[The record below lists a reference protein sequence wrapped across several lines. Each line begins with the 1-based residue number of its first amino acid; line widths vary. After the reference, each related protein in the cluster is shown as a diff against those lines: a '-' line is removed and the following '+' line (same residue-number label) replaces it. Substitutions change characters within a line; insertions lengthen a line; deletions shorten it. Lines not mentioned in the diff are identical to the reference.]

1 MIGGDTKVYG
11 VLGRP
16 VRHSLSPAMHNA
28 AFAALGL
35 DAVYLPLPADNIADA
50 VCGIRALGLAGASI
64 TIPFKESVI
73 PYLDSIDAT
82 SRKIGAINTVKIEET
97 KGGRLLHGS
106 NTDWIGAVSALREV
120 TALQGKL
127 VVALGSGGSARAV
140 GFGLLAAGA
149 KVTLCSRDADK
160 GQELASSLRCL
171 WAPLTI
177 AGSLRGD
184 ILINT
189 TSVGMNSE
197 ESLIQ
202 PFTLRHYD
210 IVMDIVY
217 SPLYTRLLRDGAIAG
232 CKVVNGL
239 EMLLFQG
246 VAQFELWTGEKAPVA
261 IMRQALLDAL
271 ENREKGEP

>member
-1 MIGGDTKVYG
+1 M
-11 VLGRP
+11 P
-16 VRHSLSPAMHNA
+16 V
-28 AFAALGL
+28 
-35 DAVYLPLPADNIADA
+35 DNIADA
-50 VCGIRALGLAGASI
+50 IHGIRALGLAGVSI

-82 SRKIGAINTVKIEET
+82 SRKIGAVNTVKIEET
-97 KGGRLLHGS
+97 REGRFLHGS

-120 TALQGKL
+120 TTLKDKH
-127 VVALGSGGSARAV
+127 VVMLGSGGSARAV

-149 KVTLCSRDADK
+149 KVALCSRNADK
-160 GQELASSLRCL
+160 GQELASRLRCL
-171 WAPLTI
+171 WAPLTMVD
-177 AGSLRGD
+177 SLRGD

-202 PFTLRHYD
+202 PFTLHHYD
-210 IVMDIVY
+210 VVMDIIY
-217 SPLYTRLLRDGAIAG
+217 SPLYTRLLRDGTMAG

-246 VAQFELWTGEKAPVA
+246 VAQFELWTGKKAPVA
-261 IMRQALLDAL
+261 AMRQALVDAV
-271 ENREKGEP
+271 ENHGKGE